1 MHCVGWCLVHPGPI
15 LFGHI
20 VAKAFNVLAC
30 NDCLQVASASQVYL
44 VNGILDGLLQIIGKL
59 AWSSFSRTWMMVV
72 LVHSLDACNLAH
84 KDVASVCTNLLSG
97 WLCASFPNGLAPGQ
111 NLQLSKVESSLALRS
126 IGKLGLLAGA

>member
-1 MHCVGWCLVHPGPI
+1 MTVFKWPVPAKSI
-15 LFGHI
+15 WSMASWI
-20 VAKAFNVLAC
+20 VFFKSL
-30 NDCLQVASASQVYL
+30 
-44 VNGILDGLLQIIGKL
+44 GKL